1 MAFKMKGSPAKMG
14 TIQGTAGHSSALKQ
28 KKSETIERI
37 KKEMDPKVEETLRS
51 FDRPTPGI
59 KTKKP
64 SKGQIKKILEKMKSI
79 KGPGVQLS
87 DDHKKTIEGV
97 EKMIKDQKSPAK
109 QKVKYEKAEPAPKPK
124 TEQLEQKVIKEKT
137 GKLIVKK
144 KSPAKQKQ
152 QSSGSEKIQK
162 QQTSKAGQLLRQKQI
177 DAVDA
182 KIETLEEQIFNEE
195 ITQEQYDEAMK
206 PLRIKEK
213 QVKKPL

>member
-1 MAFKMKGSPAKMG
+1 MAFKMNGSPAKMG
-14 TIQGTAGHSSALKQ
+14 TIQGTTGHSSALKQ

-37 KKEMDPKVEETLRS
+37 NEAGIDPEVEEVMRTFHKPTPAVTPKKLSDAQVKAIKKALKEKLKDPKT
-51 FDRPTPGI
+51 
-59 KTKKP
+59 
-64 SKGQIKKILEKMKSI
+64 IKKLKDASK
-79 KGPGVQLS
+79 KGYTP
-87 DDHKKTIEGV
+87 T
-97 EKMIKDQKSPAK
+97 SPAK
-109 QKVKYEKAEPAPKPK
+109 QGE
-124 TEQLEQKVIKEKT
+124 
-137 GKLIVKK
+137 
-144 KSPAKQKQ
+144 Q

-213 QVKKPL
+213 QVKKPI

>member
-1 MAFKMKGSPAKMG
+1 MNGFSGFGNSPAKQK
-14 TIQGTAGHSSALKQ
+14 TIDGITYPKATKKTTTKKKMSSDYVRPIGPRDEDGGFTTIVNENASGPGSEVKTTVYDGGHSGY
-28 KKSETIERI
+28 
-37 KKEMDPKVEETLRS
+37 
-51 FDRPTPGI
+51 RPAP
-59 KTKKP
+59 
-64 SKGQIKKILEKMKSI
+64 
-79 KGPGVQLS
+79 
-87 DDHKKTIEGV
+87 
-97 EKMIKDQKSPAK
+97 KSPAK
-109 QKVKYEKAEPAPKPK
+109 QGE
-124 TEQLEQKVIKEKT
+124 
-137 GKLIVKK
+137 
-144 KSPAKQKQ
+144 Q

>member
-1 MAFKMKGSPAKMG
+1 MAYKMNGSPAKMG
-14 TIQGTAGHSSALKQ
+14 TIQGTAGHASALKQ
-28 KKSETIERI
+28 KELKKSEMIEKI
-37 KKEMDPKVEETLRS
+37 KKEMDPKVREALVS

-64 SKGQIKKILEKMKSI
+64 SKEQIKKILEKMKSI

-109 QKVKYEKAEPAPKPK
+109 QK
-124 TEQLEQKVIKEKT
+124 
-137 GKLIVKK
+137 
-144 KSPAKQKQ
+144 Q
-152 QSSGSEKIQK
+152 QSSGGEQESSVRKELAQ
-162 QQTSKAGQLLRQKQI
+162 SNRQKQI
-177 DAVDA
+177 DAIDA

-206 PLRIKEK
+206 SIRVKEK
-213 QVKKPL
+213 QVKKPI